1 MEVFQGWG
9 PLKEFPRLL
18 GKKKRKR
25 QILWCAVVSRC
36 FTVSF
41 GRYFNGASASSA
53 DQGRGSFYWM
63 KRERIWILAL
73 LFTVLQMFMQPAPE
87 QWATSI
93 LPSHPAPRLALHPQ
107 SSSALQMPNRR
118 QEGNEPSVRARAA
131 CLDHIF
137 PASSAGDL
145 WHTELPS
152 LIWAPE
158 ACSIQSRIATP
169 GKKWSRSFSYSK
181 NLPRR

>member
-53 DQGRGSFYWM
+53 DQGRGSLYWM

-73 LFTVLQMFMQPAPE
+73 LFTILQMFMQPAPE

-93 LPSHPAPRLALHPQ
+93 LPSHPAQQEAGGERALCSCTCSLPRPH
-107 SSSALQMPNRR
+107 
-118 QEGNEPSVRARAA
+118 
-131 CLDHIF
+131 
-137 PASSAGDL
+137 
-145 WHTELPS
+145 LPS
-152 LIWAPE
+152 FICWGPMAHR
-158 ACSIQSRIATP
+158 A
-169 GKKWSRSFSYSK
+169 SFSYMGS
-181 NLPRR
+181 